1 MSKLILS
8 LLITGLFG
16 FTAAHAQIDYNETIQ
31 PIFNN
36 QCTVCHGGLGGVT
49 LSSYEEVMSSIG
61 ASYDTLIVL
70 PGNPEESPLV
80 DVIASAEPKFGS
92 RMPPGDSLSTQQIED
107 IIQWIKEGAHE
118 AIQTSVDDVADL
130 PTSYILKG
138 NYPNPFNPS
147 TIIQFEAP
155 ERSDYLL
162 SIYSVTG
169 TLLREQLGTAQPGRT
184 EISVNLSSE
193 PTGIYLYRIRFTNSR
208 NNFYTL
214 SGQMTLVK

>member
-1 MSKLILS
+1 MSRFILP
-8 LLITGLFG
+8 LLMAGLFG
-16 FTAAHAQIDYNETIQ
+16 VTAVQAQIDYNETIQ

-49 LSSYEEVMSSIG
+49 LSSYEEVMSSVA

-80 DVIASAEPKFGS
+80 DVIASSEPKFGS
-92 RMPPGDSLSTQQIED
+92 RMPPDDSLSTQHIKD
-107 IIQWIKEGAHE
+107 IIQWIEEGAHE
-118 AIQTSVDDVADL
+118 SIQTSVDDVADL
-130 PTSYILKG
+130 PASFILRG

-169 TLLREQLGTAQPGRT
+169 TLLREHRGTAQPGRT
-184 EISVNLSSE
+184 EIAVNLSRE
-193 PTGIYLYRIRFTNSR
+193 PTGIYLYRIRFSISR
-208 NNFYTL
+208 NSFHTL
-214 SGQMTLVK
+214 SGQMTLIK